1 MQCEPGSNQAR
12 GASTRKLEN
21 AAQTRCKHQP
31 DVKSGASPARASGPC
46 RARASSSKQPRAPA
60 ATASSPGP
68 SQSAVVSS
76 TGSRPLGRLL
86 PGVLPL
92 PGRPNAAGCCC
103 ITCAVAG
110 RAAALPP
117 ADIQLCWAA
126 AAAGFG
132 QPAAAA
138 GPPLS
143 FTRLDRTAR
152 PGSAAVPAT
161 ELLASPPSAA
171 WRQPPSRASKCCAT
185 CSPAAMSC
193 SRCRGR
199 AAPLASPAGVRSRVK
214 LDANMLVM
222 LSSSAA
228 GGSMPQA
235 TCCRRCTKAATKR

>member
-1 MQCEPGSNQAR
+1 ME
-12 GASTRKLEN
+12 K

-31 DVKSGASPARASGPC
+31 EMKSGASPARASGPC

-86 PGVLPL
+86 PGVLLL

-110 RAAALPP
+110 RAASLLL
-117 ADIQLCWAA
+117 ADIQLGWAA
-126 AAAGFG
+126 AAAAAGVG

-152 PGSAAVPAT
+152 PGRAAVPAT

-199 AAPLASPAGVRSRVK
+199 AALLASPAGVRSRVR
-214 LDANMLVM
+214 LDASMLVM
-222 LSSSAA
+222 LSSRAA
-228 GGSMPQA
+228 GGSMPEA
-235 TCCRRCTKAATKR
+235 TCCRRCTSAATHR